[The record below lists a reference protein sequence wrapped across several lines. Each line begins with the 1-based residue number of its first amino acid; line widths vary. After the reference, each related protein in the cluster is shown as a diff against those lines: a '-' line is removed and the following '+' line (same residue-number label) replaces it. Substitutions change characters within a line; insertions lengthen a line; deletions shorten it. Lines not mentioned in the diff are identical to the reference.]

1 MGMDTGGS
9 GGGPSSDINVTPL
22 VDVCLVLLIIFM
34 VMIPK
39 NVPEISVQVPP
50 ESKKKKPPKQQNDTL
65 VLGLT
70 KDGAMTLNQNPV
82 NTRDELADLIS
93 SRLQGR
99 EKKVVFIDFDDDA
112 NYGQAVELL
121 DLAKRNGA
129 TVLGIMKH
137 KNRPVPDTL
146 VGI

>member
-1 MGMDTGGS
+1 MGMDTGS
-9 GGGPSSDINVTPL
+9 KGGPASEINVTPL

-39 NVPEISVQVPP
+39 NVPEISVQMPP
-50 ESKKKKPPKQQNDTL
+50 ESKKKKKQEQSDTL
-65 VLGLT
+65 VIGLD
-70 KDGAMTLNQNPV
+70 KDGALTLNSQPV
-82 NTRDELADLIS
+82 QTREELSDLIS

-99 EKKVVFIDFDDDA
+99 EKKVVFIDFKDDA
-112 NYGQAVELL
+112 NYGSAVEIL

-129 TVLGIMKH
+129 AVLGIMKQ